1 MIKRLI
7 KKIIKGIK
15 KLIFGIFNIPFV
27 ILRGTAK
34 FTYEILM
41 AFTRMIVL
49 IIKSP
54 VLLSIQAYKKGLII
68 RDYVMVKVDYLDAE
82 SKKWHR
88 FFQVLASPYNLLLK
102 LGFNPAMASG
112 LLIAG
117 GSVTTGIVAT
127 EIIQERSF
135 ANGDAGIYAA
145 PSEFPDEELE
155 KTMAWRKENPDD
167 NTLRIVLGTT
177 PVEEISITDVSVNS
191 YTGSTLPSGK
201 AEAILIEGKNGMNAR
216 LEIGEFLWDR
226 NTCKSLTVSDVNVHK
241 VVIQNNI
248 SDGQSIAQTAGTQR
262 DLRISGGNAMARE
275 LTTSA
280 GTYDRIWLDT
290 GSLTSTNAKIN
301 KLTLS
306 NIVSKSGTCLIRQ
319 ADIGLLTIQY
329 SVNGHD
335 QNFATKEFTVESS
348 TKASI
353 WEVTNNL
360 EVLLLEPA
368 TQ

>member
-1 MIKRLI
+1 MWKKI
-7 KKIIKGIK
+7 KKIIKSIIKLPFNIVKGIG
-15 KLIFGIFNIPFV
+15 KLIQTMANFIYDIARAFV
-27 ILRGTAK
+27 
-34 FTYEILM
+34 
-41 AFTRMIVL
+41 RMIVFVL
-49 IIKSP
+49 KSP
-54 VLLSIQAYKKGLII
+54 LLIAIQSYKKGLII

-102 LGFNPAMASG
+102 LGFNPQMAMVILGIGTASG
-112 LLIAG
+112 GTL
-117 GSVTTGIVAT
+117 VVA
-127 EIIQERSF
+127 EVIQERSF

-201 AEAILIEGKNGMNAR
+201 TEAILIEGKNGMTAR

-306 NIVSKSGTCLIRQ
+306 NIVSKSGKCLIRQ
-319 ADIGLLTIQY
+319 ADI
-329 SVNGHD
+329 
-335 QNFATKEFTVESS
+335 
-348 TKASI
+348 
-353 WEVTNNL
+353 
-360 EVLLLEPA
+360 
-368 TQ
+368 